1 MGIII
6 SEHYKALGSL
16 MRAKR
21 KDKDL
26 TQTQIGDYVGV
37 TKSMVSKWERG
48 LFLENSSISNIARI
62 CSILELDPL
71 LFVYQPEDITA
82 EEYIKALRAILERD
96 GVNLDEMSN
105 DEILQI
111 IIKTLKL

>member
-37 TKSMVSKWERG
+37 
-48 LFLENSSISNIARI
+48 
-62 CSILELDPL
+62 P
-71 LFVYQPEDITA
+71 Y
-82 EEYIKALRAILERD
+82 
-96 GVNLDEMSN
+96 
-105 DEILQI
+105 
-111 IIKTLKL
+111 